1 MLGTNRKLIA
11 LEQQGKSIRVGLV
24 GAGQMGRGMIA
35 QIEKMKGMKV
45 VITADIAVENV
56 VNAYENAGIK
66 KTNLVVT
73 DDRSEAAEAIRSGLV
88 VATADASLV
97 SGLADVDVVVDATG
111 VPNVGAE
118 IAWKSITNKKHIVM
132 LNVEA
137 DITVGPILKQMAD
150 AAGVVYTGSAG
161 DEPGAIMELFDFSE
175 ALGFETVALGKGKN
189 NPLNVEANP
198 DTAAKEAA
206 EKKSSP
212 KMLASFQDGTKTMVE
227 MNAVA
232 NATGFLPDKPGMH
245 GFQGEVKD
253 LPAFFQTKEN
263 GGKVSKEKVVEYI
276 NGIAPGVFA
285 IIRSEQ
291 EEVNAELTYLKMGDG
306 PNYVL
311 YRPYHL
317 TSLETPLSIAKAY
330 LDHVP
335 TIAPYKGRIAET
347 ATVAKKDLVEGDY
360 LDSIGGFTVYGTILT
375 AEESDAMEA
384 LPIGLVDRHIKMRK
398 AVKKG
403 EIIRMSDIV
412 HEKDTT
418 IWKLRELQNT
428 FGTVSIEEN
437 DIIKEV
443 PVV

>member
-1 MLGTNRKLIA
+1 MLGTNRKLIE
-11 LEQQGKSIRVGLV
+11 LEKQGKSIRVGLV

-56 VNAYENAGIK
+56 VKAYENAGIK
-66 KTNLVVT
+66 KADLVVT
-73 DDRSEAAEAIRSGLV
+73 DNKSKAAEAVRSGFV

-198 DTAAKEAA
+198 DTAAQEAA

-245 GFQGEVKD
+245 GLKGEVKD
-253 LPAFFQTKEN
+253 LPAFFETKEN

-347 ATVAKKDLVEGDY
+347 ATVAKKDLAEGDY

-375 AEESDAMEA
+375 AEDSDAMEA

-403 EIIRMSDIV
+403 EIIRMSDII
-412 HEKDTT
+412 HERDTT

-428 FGTVSIEEN
+428 FGTVSAE
-437 DIIKEV
+437 DSGIIKEA